1 MEKIANKT
9 PIKPENVKNRAKQ
22 YIHFVVN
29 DSNKIFVVDCFIKDV
44 NSITQKNQVAN
55 FKSVVEE
62 SGFTLDKDSIEFIP
76 KEEMKFV
83 DFCDI
88 FEFGEPSYMFGN
100 DLNQLSERL
109 AEFLP
114 KCQEV
119 LPEILEY
126 LENAKQDMQKEPQ
139 NELSDRC
146 YQ

>member
-9 PIKPENVKNRAKQ
+9 PIKSENVKNRPTNQ
-22 YIHFVVN
+22 YIHFIVN
-29 DSNKIFVVDCFIKDV
+29 DSKNIFVVDCFIKDV

-62 SGFTLDKDSIEFIP
+62 SGFTLDKNSIEFIP

-88 FEFGEPSYMFGN
+88 FEFGEPSYMFGD

-114 KCQEV
+114 QCQKA

-126 LENAKQDMQKEPQ
+126 LENTQQDQQPL
-139 NELSDRC
+139 NELDDRC